1 MFDGGG
7 SKLLN
12 GVKTRYVNSLA
23 FVRVKGGESDCFRI
37 DSGVRQGCIMSPCL
51 SNVYM
56 DAEMKEVEMG
66 IGRRG
71 VRFQEEGRE
80 WRLPCFSCADD
91 LVLCGELEEELRAL
105 VGRFVEV
112 CRGRGL
118 KVDAGKSKV
127 MVLVG
132 RNP

>member
-1 MFDGGG
+1 MG

-12 GVKTRYVNSLA
+12 GVKTRYVKSLA
-23 FVRVKGGESDCFRI
+23 FVRIKGGESDCFRI

-51 SNVYM
+51 FNVYM

-80 WRLPCFSCADD
+80 WRLPCFSYADG
-91 LVLCGELEEELRAL
+91 LVLCGELEEELRAM

-118 KVDAGKSKV
+118 KFDAGKSKV
-127 MVLVG
+127 MVMVG